1 MAYFS
6 KFYQVEVR
14 DEIAREFTNS
24 KGEVDD
30 MMAGLHEIR
39 VRKTEKKYDLK
50 ELAKKVEAKQSK
62 TLKKEGVEGLRVRKT
77 D

>member
-6 KFYQVEVR
+6 KFYRVDVR

-39 VRKTEKKYDLK
+39 VRKAEKKYDLN
-50 ELAKKVEAKQSK
+50 ELTQKVQRDWR
-62 TLKKEGVEGLRVRKT
+62 TDDRVT
-77 D
+77 